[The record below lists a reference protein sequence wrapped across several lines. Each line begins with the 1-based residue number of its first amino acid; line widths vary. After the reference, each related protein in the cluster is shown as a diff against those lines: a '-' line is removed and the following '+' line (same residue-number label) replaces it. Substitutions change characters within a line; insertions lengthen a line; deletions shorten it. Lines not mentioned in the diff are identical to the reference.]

1 MKLSIL
7 ENKLHRY
14 IHGTANT
21 AEMKQVDAWLSSK
34 QTIHKFFNEKKK
46 EKLRQRI
53 LFEVQYYTEY
63 PLSFPKKEEAFKKL
77 IPILAKSVLI
87 ILLLTL
93 YLYFEFRKS

>member
-21 AEMKQVDAWLSSK
+21 AEVKQVEAWLSSK
-34 QTIHKFFNEKKK
+34 QTIHNFINEKKK

-53 LFEVQYYTEY
+53 LFGVQYYTEY
-63 PLSFPKKEEAFKKL
+63 PLFFPKKEEAFKRL
-77 IPILAKSVLI
+77 IPTLLKSVLI
-87 ILLLTL
+87 VLLLTL

>member
-14 IHGTANT
+14 IQGTANT
-21 AEMKQVDAWLSSK
+21 AEVKQVDAWLSSK
-34 QTIHKFFNEKKK
+34 RTIHNFINEKKK

-63 PLSFPKKEEAFKKL
+63 PLAFPKKEEAFKRL
-77 IPILAKSVLI
+77 IPSLVKSVLI
-87 ILLLTL
+87 ILLLML